1 MRVISVNVG
10 LPKDLPVGDWFVPSG
25 ISKTPVQGCVRVRT
39 LNLEGDGQA
48 DLTVHGGQDKAV
60 YLYPSEHYPFWQQ
73 ELGRQLEWGSLGENL
88 TTAGITEESICA
100 GDQLQIGSAVLQV
113 TQPRLPCFK
122 LAAKFQ
128 RNDIIKTLAGS
139 RKTGFYT
146 RVVHEGSLE
155 AGDSIVLLQR
165 DPVQL
170 SIHKLT
176 DLFFDKQAPRAEIE
190 RALSVTALS
199 KSWREHFQ
207 ALLTGS
213 KQPE

>member
-1 MRVISVNVG
+1 MQVISVNVG
-10 LPKDLPVGDWFVPSG
+10 LPTDLSVGDRSVPSG
-25 ISKTPVQGCVRVRT
+25 IFKTPVHGSVRVRT
-39 LNLEGDGQA
+39 LNLDGDGQA
-48 DLTVHGGQDKAV
+48 DLTVHGGPDKAV

-88 TTAGITEESICA
+88 TTAGITEENVYA
-100 GDQLQIGSAVLQV
+100 GDQLQIGGGVLQV

-122 LAAKFQ
+122 LAAKFE
-128 RNDIIKTLAGS
+128 RDDIIEKFLNS

-146 RVVHEGSLE
+146 RVVHEGSLQ
-155 AGDSIVLLQR
+155 AGDSILLLQR

-170 SIHKLT
+170 SVKELAG
-176 DLFFDKQAPRAEIE
+176 LYFNKQAPRAEIE

-207 ALLTGS
+207 AMLTGS
-213 KQPE
+213 KRP

>member
-1 MRVISVNVG
+1 MQVISVNVG

-25 ISKTPVQGCVRVRT
+25 IFKTPVHGSVCVRT
-39 LNLEGDGQA
+39 LNLDGDGQA

-60 YLYPSEHYPFWQQ
+60 YLYPSEHYLFWQQ

-88 TTAGITEESICA
+88 TTAGITEENICA
-100 GDQLQIGSAVLQV
+100 GDQLQIGSVVLQV

-122 LAAKFQ
+122 LAAKFH
-128 RNDIIKTLAGS
+128 RKDIIETFVAS

-146 RVVHEGSLE
+146 RVLHEGSLQ

-165 DPVQL
+165 DQVQL
-170 SIHKLT
+170 SIHELAG
-176 DLFFDKQAPRAEIE
+176 LYFNKQAPRAEIE

-199 KSWREHFQ
+199 KSWREYFQ
-207 ALLTGS
+207 SMLTGS
-213 KQPE
+213 RQPE

>member
-1 MRVISVNVG
+1 MQVISVNVG
-10 LPKDLPVGDWFVPSG
+10 LPRDLSVGDRSVPSG
-25 ISKTPVQGCVRVRT
+25 IFKTPAHGSVRVRT
-39 LNLEGDGQA
+39 LNLDGDRQA
-48 DLTVHGGQDKAV
+48 DLTVHGGQYKAV

-73 ELGRQLEWGSLGENL
+73 ELGRQLEWGALGENL
-88 TTAGITEESICA
+88 TTAGITEENVCA
-100 GDQLQIGSAVLQV
+100 GDQLQIGGVVLQV

-128 RNDIIKTLAGS
+128 RDDIIEKFLNS

-146 RVVHEGSLE
+146 RVVCEGSLQ
-155 AGDSIVLLQR
+155 AGDSILLLQR

-170 SIHKLT
+170 SIQELAG
-176 DLFFDKQAPRAEIE
+176 LYFNKQAPRVEIE

-207 ALLTGS
+207 AMLTGS
-213 KQPE
+213 KQL